1 MNWSPIRTL
10 FAERTKHQ
18 GESYGPHASSSHKFN
33 ENYDTSFVLTCFRFW
48 LLDLSEY
55 VGFLGRVS
63 YGFCKNFDAM
73 TWVCVFIIL
82 KHQVITVAKSL
93 ISCIFRASYCCKSRG
108 MRRRIQ
114 ESIFVSSGIHELSS
128 LKTAVFICKYLV
140 IQENEDGILAP
151 FVSQKMWCF

>member
-1 MNWSPIRTL
+1 MLSWFLLVGVTRFLDNPPQRIYSIPDNGNSIPMNWSPIRTL

-82 KHQVITVAKSL
+82 KH
-93 ISCIFRASYCCKSRG
+93 
-108 MRRRIQ
+108 
-114 ESIFVSSGIHELSS
+114 
-128 LKTAVFICKYLV
+128 
-140 IQENEDGILAP
+140 
-151 FVSQKMWCF
+151 